1 MGTFTLQ
8 PKVSRC
14 RATFGDVEQLGIGGK
29 EGRERNVPS
38 LLLKELAQEI
48 GDLLVHGAVLLWV
61 FKIFAA
67 VFLLGIFE
75 SWGERTN

>member
-1 MGTFTLQ
+1 M
-8 PKVSRC
+8 PVSKL
-14 RATFGDVEQLGIGGK
+14 FFFLVIGGERK
-29 EGRERNVPS
+29 ESGTVPS

-61 FKIFAA
+61 FEVFAA

-75 SWGERTN
+75 SWE

>member
-8 PKVSRC
+8 RKVSKC
-14 RATFGDVEQLGIGGK
+14 DAAFDDVEQLGVGGK
-29 EGRERNVPS
+29 EGRERDVPS

-61 FKIFAA
+61 FEIFAA
-67 VFLLGIFE
+67 VFLLSIFE
-75 SWGERTN
+75 SWRERTN